1 MGLNLHLSG
10 RWESL
15 VVTCHSLQGEEGS
28 LLIQSTNSYLMPSV
42 YARHCDVYWKTAMN
56 KTDLVQALE
65 DRQTSK

>member
-1 MGLNLHLSG
+1 
-10 RWESL
+10 
-15 VVTCHSLQGEEGS
+15 
-28 LLIQSTNSYLMPSV
+28 MPSV